1 MRSLVLLAVLLLSSQ
16 APLLVH
22 RPSFSVLEDA
32 PAAARADT
40 LVSLTRGDCVSQDG
54 DCDSDNIA
62 NGVEDLNGDGD
73 FSNDDTDGDGTPDY
87 QDTDDDDDGWPTW
100 FECPDG
106 RNTTANHCVGLGET
120 YDYLHDQLF
129 NCNQPIVTMGQS
141 TMDVYAYFWTNDTL
155 VLIGDDVSPGSYG
168 VARSHE
174 DGKLYYVSSSSTPY
188 TLHSWN
194 YKDGESE
201 IADLSSNVVSN
212 KGAFNESGDFFF
224 EYQDD
229 VYSIDI
235 SDGTVTTIDDTF
247 GDPGTNGGDLAAHPD
262 NGTWYFVDGNG
273 KVSSAST
280 DFSTF
285 QNEYEIPT
293 VFAPS
298 GITSY
303 PGATILENG
312 TLLFNQGQKLYATT
326 GDWANGSGGVTQ
338 LNDGSTLGGDMATC
352 TTPYSDS
359 DNDGLQDF
367 LEENVHSTDPHDTDT
382 DDDGLEDYSEILN
395 GTDPTNPDSDGDG
408 LFDGH
413 EVSIGTDPNTVEDTD
428 GDGTP
433 DWWDEDE
440 DGDGISGTL
449 ECRPSDPDAYQ
460 LLNGGFEE
468 PDQSGTNQQ
477 HAESN
482 VPSWN
487 TTESDSDGA
496 EIEIWRGSGYNNQ
509 GPTGG
514 AYAGDQYAE
523 INADQAA
530 SLYQDFNSTGGDIM
544 VWSYHH
550 ARRGSS
556 GTDQMMLRVGPAGT
570 EAAVTNLPIIDYSNT
585 SSSAWVNNNGSYLVP
600 DGQTRTRFAF
610 AANGG
615 GGSGNF
621 VDGILFRP
629 VCTLDTD
636 GDGIVNALDLDSDGD
651 GVEDAN
657 ESWTLDHDGD
667 GVVNALD
674 NDSDGDGVL
683 DGVDPSYT
691 RASVTY
697 VGLTMYAGVDIGT
710 WEPTNAGGDGETFVV
725 TPSLPDGLSFD
736 ATSGNITGAPTSNQS
751 ETTHTVWTNNTG
763 GSNSTSISITVIE
776 PTPSITASVASVVM
790 NVNVNISA
798 ITMANAGG
806 VPSSWEVHPALPT
819 GLTLDGFTGSIS
831 GSVSSSLA
839 TTAYTIYANNSNGSS
854 TQSVTL
860 STPTP
865 PDLSGNDATLT
876 ITNGTAFTWTPSNS
890 GGAAT
895 TWSLGTERAAYAA
908 RWKFD
913 ENTSTSAYDDS
924 PSNNTGTVSGP
935 TWITGKFGA
944 ALSFDGTDDTVTVE
958 NDDSLNLTQN
968 FSIETWIWLDSGT
981 TNPTRSGNT
990 MYQGWVILD
999 AEGDGWDGYMFGI
1012 EAAVPTANSNNAWSR
1027 LSMLSEQQAPD
1038 GNTCSSFQEGSSG
1051 TVVGRGNVT
1060 KGQWN
1065 HVAVVYNASVSGS
1078 EYLEFYINGVLD
1090 VRYQCAFTFT
1100 PNDEKRSIGSEDGG
1114 QSYSSVDMG
1123 FFDGRIDQLGV
1134 WKRVLNATEIESIHN
1149 GFDFTE
1155 LPDGVVFD
1163 SATGVISGTPTDH
1176 TFPDTSYTVTATNGG
1191 GSSTHTIRISLVDA
1205 LADISY
1211 SPSSKTL
1218 TKSSDMGH
1226 WTATN
1231 GGGTATSWEIHP
1243 SLPSG
1248 LQFDA
1253 SNGTISGTPSVNQT
1267 ATTYTVY
1274 ANNSGGA
1281 NTTTV
1286 TITINEV
1293 QATLTPASQTHV
1305 LTKDAMI
1312 EPILQNL
1319 SGGVVATWAVHP
1331 ALPSGL
1337 HFNTGN
1343 GTITGTPDANQTTT
1357 TYTIYA
1363 NNSGGDSSST
1373 LSLTINEAAPVL
1385 TPSTQTHVLTKDA
1398 VMVAIVQNVSGG
1410 IVATWA
1416 IHPALPTG
1424 MHFNTGN
1431 GTITG
1436 TPGVNQTATT
1446 YTIYANNS
1454 GGDVTSTVS
1463 ITVNEPSAILSP
1475 ASQSHTFTRDVQI
1488 EAVLQNLSG
1497 GGTVAT
1503 WTVHP
1508 TLPSGLHF
1516 NTGNGTITGTPT
1528 TNLSAT
1534 TYTIHANNSGGS
1546 ASSTVTLTIHE
1557 PVPEI
1562 SPASQTHT
1570 FTRGVQI
1577 EAVLQNL
1584 TAGVVVGT
1592 WEVHPSLPTGFHFN
1606 AGNGTITGTPSGN
1619 QSAITYTIYA
1629 NTTGGSDAATVV
1641 LTVNEPAPVLSPAS
1655 QTHTLTRNSTFGHIE
1670 QNHSGG
1676 VVNTWAIHPS
1686 LPAGLTLHSGNGSIT
1701 GTPTVN
1707 LSAST
1712 YTLYANNTGGTGTAT
1727 LTLTITEQAPVLS
1740 PSSQS
1745 HTLTKDASMG
1755 AILINSTAGTVS
1767 TWAIHPA
1774 LPSGLEF
1781 NTGNGTITGTPDDNM
1796 SATTYRVHGNNTQ
1809 GNAYVDVILTIVE
1822 PTASLSP
1829 SSQSHVLTKDA
1840 IAGAI
1845 LQNLTGGVVATW
1857 AIHPAL
1863 PTGMHFNTGN
1873 GTITG
1878 TPSVN
1883 QTSTTYTI
1891 YANNSGGD
1899 VTSTLTLTI
1908 NEPIAVLSPASQSH
1922 TFTKDA
1928 VAGAIL
1934 QNLSGGVV
1942 ATWAIH
1948 PALPTGMHFNTGN
1961 GTITGTPSVNQTST
1975 TYTIYANNSGGDASS
1990 TVSITINEPIAVL
2003 SPSSQSHTF
2012 TKDAVAGAILQ
2023 NLSGGVVATWAIHPA
2038 LPTGMHFNTGNGTI
2052 TGTPSVNQ
2060 TATTYTIYANNSGGD
2075 ASSTV
2080 SLTIN
2085 EPIAVLSPASQSHT
2099 FTKDA
2104 VAGAILQNLS
2114 GGVVA
2119 TWAIHPALPTGM
2131 HFNTGNGTITGTP
2144 SVNQTAT
2151 TYTIYANNSG
2161 GDASSTVSITINEP
2175 IAVLSPASQ
2184 SHTLT
2189 RGVDVGKHRPESD
2202 WRCCGDLGGPSIA
2215 SEWVGIRYLHR
2226 EHHRCRHDQLDIDDV
2241 HHLRQQLGWGC
2252 NGSGHLGH
2260 QRTSSRDHCQQHRR
2274 DTDQGCSDDQCDLHI
2289 GRRCHRHVGDPSF
2302 ASGRSDPQHREWDH
2316 LRNANSEPDL
2326 RGVQDLCQQHRWF
2339 RTGEHHHHHQ

>member
-1 MRSLVLLAVLLLSSQ
+1 MREAGGGIARAHAITRAPRRVLLSSQ

-32 PAAARADT
+32 PAPARADT

-1123 FFDGRIDQLGV
+1123 FFDGRIDQL
-1134 WKRVLNATEIESIHN
+1134 ES
-1149 GFDFTE
+1149 
-1155 LPDGVVFD
+1155 
-1163 SATGVISGTPTDH
+1163 
-1176 TFPDTSYTVTATNGG
+1176 
-1191 GSSTHTIRISLVDA
+1191 
-1205 LADISY
+1205 
-1211 SPSSKTL
+1211 
-1218 TKSSDMGH
+1218 
-1226 WTATN
+1226 
-1231 GGGTATSWEIHP
+1231 
-1243 SLPSG
+1243 
-1248 LQFDA
+1248 
-1253 SNGTISGTPSVNQT
+1253 
-1267 ATTYTVY
+1267 
-1274 ANNSGGA
+1274 
-1281 NTTTV
+1281 
-1286 TITINEV
+1286 
-1293 QATLTPASQTHV
+1293 
-1305 LTKDAMI
+1305 
-1312 EPILQNL
+1312 
-1319 SGGVVATWAVHP
+1319 
-1331 ALPSGL
+1331 
-1337 HFNTGN
+1337 
-1343 GTITGTPDANQTTT
+1343 
-1357 TYTIYA
+1357 
-1363 NNSGGDSSST
+1363 
-1373 LSLTINEAAPVL
+1373 
-1385 TPSTQTHVLTKDA
+1385 
-1398 VMVAIVQNVSGG
+1398 
-1410 IVATWA
+1410 
-1416 IHPALPTG
+1416 
-1424 MHFNTGN
+1424 
-1431 GTITG
+1431 
-1436 TPGVNQTATT
+1436 
-1446 YTIYANNS
+1446 
-1454 GGDVTSTVS
+1454 
-1463 ITVNEPSAILSP
+1463 
-1475 ASQSHTFTRDVQI
+1475 
-1488 EAVLQNLSG
+1488 
-1497 GGTVAT
+1497 
-1503 WTVHP
+1503 
-1508 TLPSGLHF
+1508 
-1516 NTGNGTITGTPT
+1516 
-1528 TNLSAT
+1528 
-1534 TYTIHANNSGGS
+1534 GS
-1546 ASSTVTLTIHE
+1546 AS
-1557 PVPEI
+1557 
-1562 SPASQTHT
+1562 
-1570 FTRGVQI
+1570 
-1577 EAVLQNL
+1577 
-1584 TAGVVVGT
+1584 
-1592 WEVHPSLPTGFHFN
+1592 
-1606 AGNGTITGTPSGN
+1606 
-1619 QSAITYTIYA
+1619 
-1629 NTTGGSDAATVV
+1629 
-1641 LTVNEPAPVLSPAS
+1641 
-1655 QTHTLTRNSTFGHIE
+1655 
-1670 QNHSGG
+1670 
-1676 VVNTWAIHPS
+1676 
-1686 LPAGLTLHSGNGSIT
+1686 
-1701 GTPTVN
+1701 
-1707 LSAST
+1707 
-1712 YTLYANNTGGTGTAT
+1712 
-1727 LTLTITEQAPVLS
+1727 
-1740 PSSQS
+1740 
-1745 HTLTKDASMG
+1745 
-1755 AILINSTAGTVS
+1755 
-1767 TWAIHPA
+1767 
-1774 LPSGLEF
+1774 
-1781 NTGNGTITGTPDDNM
+1781 
-1796 SATTYRVHGNNTQ
+1796 
-1809 GNAYVDVILTIVE
+1809 
-1822 PTASLSP
+1822 
-1829 SSQSHVLTKDA
+1829 
-1840 IAGAI
+1840 
-1845 LQNLTGGVVATW
+1845 
-1857 AIHPAL
+1857 
-1863 PTGMHFNTGN
+1863 
-1873 GTITG
+1873 
-1878 TPSVN
+1878 
-1883 QTSTTYTI
+1883 
-1891 YANNSGGD
+1891 
-1899 VTSTLTLTI
+1899 
-1908 NEPIAVLSPASQSH
+1908 
-1922 TFTKDA
+1922 
-1928 VAGAIL
+1928 
-1934 QNLSGGVV
+1934 
-1942 ATWAIH
+1942 
-1948 PALPTGMHFNTGN
+1948 
-1961 GTITGTPSVNQTST
+1961 
-1975 TYTIYANNSGGDASS
+1975 
-1990 TVSITINEPIAVL
+1990 
-2003 SPSSQSHTF
+2003 
-2012 TKDAVAGAILQ
+2012 
-2023 NLSGGVVATWAIHPA
+2023 
-2038 LPTGMHFNTGNGTI
+2038 
-2052 TGTPSVNQ
+2052 
-2060 TATTYTIYANNSGGD
+2060 
-2075 ASSTV
+2075 
-2080 SLTIN
+2080 
-2085 EPIAVLSPASQSHT
+2085 
-2099 FTKDA
+2099 
-2104 VAGAILQNLS
+2104 
-2114 GGVVA
+2114 
-2119 TWAIHPALPTGM
+2119 
-2131 HFNTGNGTITGTP
+2131 
-2144 SVNQTAT
+2144 
-2151 TYTIYANNSG
+2151 
-2161 GDASSTVSITINEP
+2161 
-2175 IAVLSPASQ
+2175 
-2184 SHTLT
+2184 
-2189 RGVDVGKHRPESD
+2189 
-2202 WRCCGDLGGPSIA
+2202 
-2215 SEWVGIRYLHR
+2215 
-2226 EHHRCRHDQLDIDDV
+2226 
-2241 HHLRQQLGWGC
+2241 
-2252 NGSGHLGH
+2252 
-2260 QRTSSRDHCQQHRR
+2260 
-2274 DTDQGCSDDQCDLHI
+2274 
-2289 GRRCHRHVGDPSF
+2289 
-2302 ASGRSDPQHREWDH
+2302 
-2316 LRNANSEPDL
+2316 
-2326 RGVQDLCQQHRWF
+2326 
-2339 RTGEHHHHHQ
+2339 